1 MPMTVVERVVALHD
15 VPLFAA
21 VPGRTLAAVAA
32 RAVEVPVGAGDVVI
46 AEGSVEDHLFVVV
59 RGRLRA
65 AHDGVVLRDLP
76 AGSTVGE
83 LAALVP
89 EPRSATVTALEPTLL
104 LRIDKPVLDELL
116 ADHPELTAGVIG
128 TLVAMLRSGAA
139 ARDGRAR

>member
-1 MPMTVVERVVALHD
+1 MTMTVVERVVALHD

-32 RAVEVPVGAGDVVI
+32 RAVEVPVRAGDVVI

-116 ADHPELTAGVIG
+116 ADRPELTSGVIG
-128 TLVAMLRSGAA
+128 TLVAMLRGGAA